1 MAGGTET
8 AGTAGKHQQSLL
20 ATVRTPDAGEPAAGV
35 AAIQVALDDLLDD
48 RPEEAIPLL
57 EASLVFRQETT
68 EVMKKHPVEDSPL
81 GMSGT
86 IDS

>member
-1 MAGGTET
+1 MTYG
-8 AGTAGKHQQSLL
+8 HLL
-20 ATVRTPDAGEPAAGV
+20 Y
-35 AAIQVALDDLLDD
+35 D
-48 RPEEAIPLL
+48 RAEKPVLPL
-57 EASLVFRQETT
+57 EASLVFRQETI